1 MGAILT
7 WDRVVRFTVGLWFF
21 FLATATAYNL
31 FAANSFA
38 ALDSLDL
45 ARLFSKSCVLSF
57 LALLGWLTITRL
69 QPSKRAAGWQPRVSA
84 VLGTNLIFVGII
96 FLNPRDDLP
105 IGMHLLSATLILVGN
120 ACAVYTVAHL
130 GRSFSIMAEARRLV
144 TNGPYGVIRH
154 PLYLAEQLSIIGTAV
169 LYASP
174 LMFAL
179 VAVQFGFQVR
189 RMLNEEAVL
198 AASFPEYL
206 GYRARTAR
214 LLPGIW

>member
-1 MGAILT
+1 MWTILT
-7 WDRVVRFTVGLWFF
+7 WDRTVRFTVSLWFF
-21 FLATATAYNL
+21 VLAAATAHNL

-38 ALDSLDL
+38 AFEGLDL

-69 QPSKRAAGWQPRVSA
+69 QPTKRAEGWQPRISA

-96 FLNPRDDLP
+96 FLTPRDDLP
-105 IGMHLLSATLILVGN
+105 ISVHLLSATMILVGN
-120 ACAVYTVAHL
+120 VCAVYTVSHL

-198 AASFPEYL
+198 AASFPEYAT
-206 GYRARTAR
+206 YRQRTSR
-214 LLPGIW
+214 LIPGVW